1 MGVKIIKPG
10 LLTTI
15 QDLGRH
21 GHQKEG
27 VIVSGAMDTFSL
39 RAANM
44 LVGNPENEACLE
56 ATLLGPT
63 LYFEKEQVIAITG
76 AEMSPSISGERL
88 KMWRPV
94 LVRAGSTLEFNQA
107 IVGCRTYLSVAGGFD
122 LPKVL
127 GSRSTYLRACFGGF
141 KGRALQ
147 SGDIIPCRGIKKG
160 SSAMVTALQQSAIGH
175 WFSQANWAIDPQQ
188 HSLHHECVT
197 IRALQGLEY
206 DMFSDNSKEFFWS
219 DKYQVS
225 ANSDRMGYRLL
236 GSPLSITEPKELLS
250 SAVTFGTVQVP
261 PQGGPIILMADHQT
275 TGGYPRIAQVISADL
290 PKLAQVQPGKSI
302 RFEEI
307 SLKEAHELYLQQ
319 ELSME
324 QLHSALRFKNS

>member
-1 MGVKIIKPG
+1 MGVKVIKPG

-15 QDLGRH
+15 QDMGRY

-27 VIVSGAMDTFSL
+27 VIVSGAMDTYSL

-44 LVGNPENEACLE
+44 LVGNPECQACLE

-63 LYFEKEQVIAITG
+63 LYFEKEQLIAITG
-76 AEMSPSISGERL
+76 AEMSPTIGGERV

-94 LVRAGSTLEFNQA
+94 LVSAGSTLEFSHA
-107 IVGCRTYLSVAGGFD
+107 TVGCRTYISFAGGFD
-122 LPKVL
+122 LSQVL
-127 GSRSTYLRACFGGF
+127 GSLSTYLRACIGGF

-147 SGDIIPCRGIKKG
+147 AGDVIPCYGLN
-160 SSAMVTALQQSAIGH
+160 SSTSTLVNELQQAATGT
-175 WFSQANWAIDPQQ
+175 WFSQASWSIDPQQ
-188 HSLHHECVT
+188 HSLHHTCVT
-197 IRALQGLEY
+197 VRAILGLEY
-206 DMFSDNSKEFFWS
+206 DMFSENSKEYFWS

-225 ANSDRMGYRLL
+225 SHSDRMGYRLL
-236 GSPLSITEPKELLS
+236 GSPLKVEEPKELLS

-261 PQGGPIILMADHQT
+261 PQGEPIILMADHQT